1 MTQRF
6 LTTDQEERDAGLTA
20 AALAIQGGELIV
32 IPTDTVYGVAADAFS
47 PYSVGNLL
55 VAKGRGRE
63 MPPPVLVSA
72 STTLDALATGVP
84 TYARELV
91 EALWPGPLTLVCR
104 QQTSLQW
111 ELGDTRGTVAVRMP
125 DNEVALELLSRTG
138 PLAVSSANVTGQPA
152 ATNADAAEEMLG
164 PSVAVILDDGPTRG
178 PEPSTIVDVTGPQ
191 GRILRMGA
199 VSLERL
205 NDIVAS
211 IGVEIVDEG

>member
-6 LTTDQEERDAGLTA
+6 LTSDQDERDEGLTA

-32 IPTDTVYGVAADAFS
+32 MPTDTVYGIAADAFS

-63 MPPPVLVSA
+63 MPPPVLISA
-72 STTLDALATGVP
+72 ATTLDALATGVP

-111 ELGDTRGTVAVRMP
+111 ELGDTRGTVALRMP
-125 DNEVALELLSRTG
+125 DNEVALEVLS
-138 PLAVSSANVTGQPA
+138 A
-152 ATNADAAEEMLG
+152 
-164 PSVAVILDDGPTRG
+164 
-178 PEPSTIVDVTGPQ
+178 
-191 GRILRMGA
+191 LRA
-199 VSLERL
+199 
-205 NDIVAS
+205 
-211 IGVEIVDEG
+211 